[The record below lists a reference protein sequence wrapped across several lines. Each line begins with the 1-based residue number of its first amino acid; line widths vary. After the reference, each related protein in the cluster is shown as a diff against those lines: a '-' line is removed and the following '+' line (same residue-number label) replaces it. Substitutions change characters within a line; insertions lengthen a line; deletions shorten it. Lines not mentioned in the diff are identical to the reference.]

1 MKIISKSLL
10 WSSAF
15 SLVLPQTAFA
25 SLSSAYASLV
35 DTSQNQAF
43 ESKPAQFLKL
53 AAVHFIANDG
63 GLKFGGQ
70 EFNPGDLCKSRGYLH
85 KGCPAG
91 YIPGE
96 ACTEDSSFVKE
107 CIDPDTWCRGNGYN
121 VTSCTLPKYLSGKC
135 PHSSTLYKSCE
146 TDNARACRDAGYAS
160 SCEVGKIGDR
170 ACPYDS
176 KYKTCVCNPCAGF
189 AYTSAQ
195 ASAQGYVP
203 GEVCNSCGTMKYKR
217 SEAPCDGFKTCDCG
231 GATGAKTCWSGTV
244 KKFDT
249 CKECCDTSKYKYDS
263 SNCTGGNQLAGNSCG
278 GKYDKC
284 ERKVKAGAI
293 LYSDMTT
300 SSELNNVKIPIGVV
314 FDDVNKLAVVKDGG
328 GQNCFFCHEV
338 SSGLAEYEVYNP
350 PLTVFSKQEDALA
363 DVSGEKNTMDLVAYT
378 KQKNASAVVGEYFM
392 HKTLVDEERGVFY
405 EWPDSV
411 FFSPSLG
418 QLKTLYDN
426 REAVDAGLKK
436 LRRSFDGLTR
446 AGYSYLAG
454 GLAKVVWSSTYAG
467 DGRAWAYNFGTGD
480 ILKGD
485 VERTENS
492 LRVINYDRPKKCT
505 FQYKYDASS
514 CLSGLGGDI
523 CDGKYEICQT
533 IKPMPLLYHDKSL
546 SYQYDADK
554 YLIGIVVDE
563 NARLAIPIDG
573 TEGMYYKH
581 FEGEL
586 SKPKPQLKK
595 IEGLQNCTKENLR
608 FCDVDGFKN
617 TKAILDFGEKIG
629 QSYPLFEYVRARSF
643 VWGMGDLANKC
654 NCWYG
659 AGKWFV
665 PSAAQLLKFY
675 EVYDRVIASA
685 KLIPSTI
692 VNSTGRYSY
701 SVSVESFNPHMSS
714 NQLDAEFYWGV
725 RQNDGI
731 NEQLFVDGKW
741 PYPSISGDGTIQ
753 YAGVSAMPMLYY

>member
-15 SLVLPQTAFA
+15 SLVLPQTAF
-25 SLSSAYASLV
+25 LSSAYASLV

-160 SCEVGKIGDR
+160 NCEVGKIGDR

-284 ERKVKAGAI
+284 EAPLQYLYSDKTLSSEVIPSKSIIGIAVDPENRLAVAIDYIKDKEWGGYKTDIPTLENTPKAGA
-293 LYSDMTT
+293 
-300 SSELNNVKIPIGVV
+300 GVYV
-314 FDDVNKLAVVKDGG
+314 R
-328 GQNCFFCHEV
+328 
-338 SSGLAEYEVYNP
+338 
-350 PLTVFSKQEDALA
+350 
-363 DVSGEKNTMDLVAYT
+363 
-378 KQKNASAVVGEYFM
+378 
-392 HKTLVDEERGVFY
+392 EERETYGIRDGKANTAKILAYGRTSGTPYPMAEAAQVIMQPSACSASSWCGKGNWYLPSTWQVFPY
-405 EWPDSV
+405 
-411 FFSPSLG
+411 F
-418 QLKTLYDN
+418 DN
-426 REAVDAGLKK
+426 RETILSMLEAIGK
-436 LRRSFDGLTR
+436 LP
-446 AGYSYLAG
+446 
-454 GLAKVVWSSTYAG
+454 
-467 DGRAWAYNFGTGD
+467 N
-480 ILKGD
+480 D
-485 VERTENS
+485 VYYT
-492 LRVINYDRPKKCT
+492 
-505 FQYKYDASS
+505 
-514 CLSGLGGDI
+514 
-523 CDGKYEICQT
+523 
-533 IKPMPLLYHDKSL
+533 
-546 SYQYDADK
+546 DK
-554 YLIGIVVDE
+554 YSFATRTSNEIDEKEAGILAANINAVLYGWKYATSNLLLSLIYI
-563 NARLAIPIDG
+563 
-573 TEGMYYKH
+573 TY
-581 FEGEL
+581 
-586 SKPKPQLKK
+586 
-595 IEGLQNCTKENLR
+595 
-608 FCDVDGFKN
+608 
-617 TKAILDFGEKIG
+617 
-629 QSYPLFEYVRARSF
+629 
-643 VWGMGDLANKC
+643 
-654 NCWYG
+654 
-659 AGKWFV
+659 
-665 PSAAQLLKFY
+665 
-675 EVYDRVIASA
+675 
-685 KLIPSTI
+685 
-692 VNSTGRYSY
+692 
-701 SVSVESFNPHMSS
+701 
-714 NQLDAEFYWGV
+714 
-725 RQNDGI
+725 
-731 NEQLFVDGKW
+731 
-741 PYPSISGDGTIQ
+741 
-753 YAGVSAMPMLYY
+753 

>member
-15 SLVLPQTAFA
+15 SLVLPQTAF
-25 SLSSAYASLV
+25 LSSAYASLV

-63 GLKFGGQ
+63 GLKFGGSNPGGQ

-249 CKECCDTSKYKYDS
+249 CKECCDSKFQYDS
-263 SNCTGGNQLAGNSCG
+263 SNCSGDFQLAGNSCG

-284 ERKVKAGAI
+284 IKPGLI
-293 LYSDMTT
+293 LYSDHTT
-300 SSELNNVKIPIGVV
+300 SRQYLPEKTAIGVV
-314 FDDVNKLAVVKDGG
+314 IDEDKKIAAAINNFSYDQARLESCVK
-328 GQNCFFCHEV
+328 N
-338 SSGLAEYEVYNP
+338 SSNNTTVDASTGERR
-350 PLTVFSKQEDALA
+350 PLTSEEINSGCSYNSVNAKGEWGNYPNQDDATQA
-363 DVSGEKNTMDLVAYT
+363 DIPGLENCDGCSLSCTVASGKDNTAKIIAYG
-378 KQKNASAVVGEYFM
+378 QS
-392 HKTLVDEERGVFY
+392 RGLTFKAAEFAY
-405 EWPDSV
+405 NYQPAAGC
-411 FFSPSLG
+411 PSGSWCGRGNWYLPSIHE
-418 QLKTLYDN
+418 LKTFYDN
-426 REAVDAGLKK
+426 R
-436 LRRSFDGLTR
+436 
-446 AGYSYLAG
+446 
-454 GLAKVVWSSTYAG
+454 
-467 DGRAWAYNFGTGD
+467 GT
-480 ILKGD
+480 
-485 VERTENS
+485 T
-492 LRVINYDRPKKCT
+492 
-505 FQYKYDASS
+505 
-514 CLSGLGGDI
+514 
-523 CDGKYEICQT
+523 
-533 IKPMPLLYHDKSL
+533 
-546 SYQYDADK
+546 
-554 YLIGIVVDE
+554 
-563 NARLAIPIDG
+563 
-573 TEGMYYKH
+573 
-581 FEGEL
+581 
-586 SKPKPQLKK
+586 
-595 IEGLQNCTKENLR
+595 
-608 FCDVDGFKN
+608 KN
-617 TKAILDFGEKIG
+617 TL
-629 QSYPLFEYVRARSF
+629 
-643 VWGMGDLANKC
+643 
-654 NCWYG
+654 
-659 AGKWFV
+659 
-665 PSAAQLLKFY
+665 
-675 EVYDRVIASA
+675 
-685 KLIPSTI
+685 KLIPGAQNI
-692 VNSTGRYSY
+692 V
-701 SVSVESFNPHMSS
+701 FDLINPSGYMSS
-714 NQLDAEFYWGV
+714 TETFDSNPY
-725 RQNDGI
+725 RQNGSCMFYMEDG
-731 NEQLFVDGKW
+731 
-741 PYPSISGDGTIQ
+741 SISFAKKNMW
-753 YAGVSAMPMLYY
+753 AGFILPMIKY

>member
-15 SLVLPQTAFA
+15 SLVLPQAAFA

-53 AAVHFIANDG
+53 AAVHFITNDG
-63 GLKFGGQ
+63 GLKFGGGNPGGQ

-107 CIDPDTWCRGNGYN
+107 CIDPNTWCRGNGYN

-146 TDNARACRDAGYAS
+146 TDNARACQDAGYAS

-284 ERKVKAGAI
+284 IKPGLI
-293 LYSDMTT
+293 LYSDRTT
-300 SSELNNVKIPIGVV
+300 SSQYLPNKIAIGVV
-314 FDDVNKLAVVKDGG
+314 VDANLRIAAAINYYSYDQTTFDNCYEQNKKGVTEERAIKHCLYLCGSARRVWGDYKDIPGLED
-328 GQNCFFCHEV
+328 CPECSV
-338 SSGLAEYEVYNP
+338 SCVASSGKDNTAKILAY
-350 PLTVFSKQEDALA
+350 
-363 DVSGEKNTMDLVAYT
+363 G
-378 KQKNASAVVGEYFM
+378 
-392 HKTLVDEERGVFY
+392 KT
-405 EWPDSV
+405 S
-411 FFSPSLG
+411 
-418 QLKTLYDN
+418 
-426 REAVDAGLKK
+426 
-436 LRRSFDGLTR
+436 GLTFN
-446 AGYSYLAG
+446 AAEFANNYQP
-454 GLAKVVWSSTYAG
+454 AKGCSSG
-467 DGRAWAYNFGTGD
+467 SWCS
-480 ILKGD
+480 KG
-485 VERTENS
+485 N
-492 LRVINYDRPKKCT
+492 
-505 FQYKYDASS
+505 
-514 CLSGLGGDI
+514 
-523 CDGKYEICQT
+523 
-533 IKPMPLLYHDKSL
+533 
-546 SYQYDADK
+546 
-554 YLIGIVVDE
+554 
-563 NARLAIPIDG
+563 
-573 TEGMYYKH
+573 
-581 FEGEL
+581 
-586 SKPKPQLKK
+586 
-595 IEGLQNCTKENLR
+595 
-608 FCDVDGFKN
+608 
-617 TKAILDFGEKIG
+617 
-629 QSYPLFEYVRARSF
+629 
-643 VWGMGDLANKC
+643 
-654 NCWYG
+654 
-659 AGKWFV
+659 WFV
-665 PSAAQLLKFY
+665 PSLHELQIFY
-675 EVYDRVIASA
+675 NNKETTKNTL
-685 KLIPSTI
+685 KLIPEAQDI
-692 VNSTGRYSY
+692 VFDDYMNGY
-701 SVSVESFNPHMSS
+701 MSS
-714 NQLDAEFYWGV
+714 NHNNSKYNYYCNFNMKMGETS
-725 RQNDGI
+725 
-731 NEQLFVDGKW
+731 ELFKSMYSSHVL
-741 PYPSISGDGTIQ
+741 
-753 YAGVSAMPMLYY
+753 PMIKY

>member
-15 SLVLPQTAFA
+15 SLVLPQTAF
-25 SLSSAYASLV
+25 LSSAYASLV

-53 AAVHFIANDG
+53 AAVHFITNDG
-63 GLKFGGQ
+63 GLKFGGSNPGGQ

-160 SCEVGKIGDR
+160 NCEVGKIGDR

-284 ERKVKAGAI
+284 EAPLQYLYSDKTLSSEVIPSKSIIGIAVDPENRLAVAIDYIKDKEWGGYKTDIPTLENTPKAGA
-293 LYSDMTT
+293 
-300 SSELNNVKIPIGVV
+300 GVYV
-314 FDDVNKLAVVKDGG
+314 R
-328 GQNCFFCHEV
+328 
-338 SSGLAEYEVYNP
+338 
-350 PLTVFSKQEDALA
+350 
-363 DVSGEKNTMDLVAYT
+363 
-378 KQKNASAVVGEYFM
+378 
-392 HKTLVDEERGVFY
+392 EERETYGIRDGKANTAKILAYGRTSGTPYPMAEAANNYQPSACSASSWCGKGNWYLPSNWQVFPY
-405 EWPDSV
+405 
-411 FFSPSLG
+411 F
-418 QLKTLYDN
+418 DN
-426 REAVDAGLKK
+426 RETILNMLEAIGKLPNDWWYTKDDFYIQTSNEINASEAGFIYINIGGVAHGAKNNDQAL
-436 LRRSFDGLTR
+436 GLI
-446 AGYSYLAG
+446 YI
-454 GLAKVVWSSTYAG
+454 TY
-467 DGRAWAYNFGTGD
+467 
-480 ILKGD
+480 
-485 VERTENS
+485 
-492 LRVINYDRPKKCT
+492 
-505 FQYKYDASS
+505 
-514 CLSGLGGDI
+514 
-523 CDGKYEICQT
+523 
-533 IKPMPLLYHDKSL
+533 
-546 SYQYDADK
+546 
-554 YLIGIVVDE
+554 
-563 NARLAIPIDG
+563 
-573 TEGMYYKH
+573 
-581 FEGEL
+581 
-586 SKPKPQLKK
+586 
-595 IEGLQNCTKENLR
+595 
-608 FCDVDGFKN
+608 
-617 TKAILDFGEKIG
+617 
-629 QSYPLFEYVRARSF
+629 
-643 VWGMGDLANKC
+643 
-654 NCWYG
+654 
-659 AGKWFV
+659 
-665 PSAAQLLKFY
+665 
-675 EVYDRVIASA
+675 
-685 KLIPSTI
+685 
-692 VNSTGRYSY
+692 
-701 SVSVESFNPHMSS
+701 
-714 NQLDAEFYWGV
+714 
-725 RQNDGI
+725 
-731 NEQLFVDGKW
+731 
-741 PYPSISGDGTIQ
+741 
-753 YAGVSAMPMLYY
+753 